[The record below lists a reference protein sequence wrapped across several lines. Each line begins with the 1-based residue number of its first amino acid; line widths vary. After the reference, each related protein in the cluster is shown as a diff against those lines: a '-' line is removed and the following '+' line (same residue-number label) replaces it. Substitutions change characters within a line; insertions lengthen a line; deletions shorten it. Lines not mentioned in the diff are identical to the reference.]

1 MTYLEIINSVLR
13 RLREN
18 TVSISANSTY
28 ATMIGEFVNDAKE
41 EVERAHLWN
50 ALRNTVTITTTPSTS
65 QYSLTGLGQ
74 SFTILEVYNETNKYV
89 MCQVSPAELKKRQL
103 FTSQEGIVIEY
114 AFNGV
119 DSNGDIKVDFWPTP
133 NTLETVS
140 FHVYKPQAA
149 LSSDSTVL
157 LIPSKPVV
165 LGAYWRAVRERGED
179 GGNISPDA
187 EKEYRTA
194 LGDAIAMD
202 SEHTNHQTDWVS
214 L

>member
-18 TVSISANSTY
+18 TVVTITNSDY
-28 ATMIGEFVNDAKE
+28 AAMIGELVNDAKE

-50 ALRNTVTITTTPSTS
+50 ALRTYKTVTTTSGTSNYTITD
-65 QYSLTGLGQ
+65 LGQ
-74 SFTILEVYNETNKYV
+74 KFTILEVYNETNKYV
-89 MCQVSPAELKKRQL
+89 LCQISPAELKKRQL
-103 FTSQEGIVIEY
+103 FAPQEGTIVEY

-119 DSNGDIKVDFWPTP
+119 NSSGDIKVDFWPTP
-133 NTLETVS
+133 SEAETIT
-140 FHVYKPQAA
+140 FEVYRHQDE
-149 LSSDSTVL
+149 LSSDSTEL

-187 EKEYRTA
+187 EKEYRSA
-194 LGDAIAMD
+194 LSDAIAMD
-202 SEHTNHQTDWVS
+202 AGHTNNQMDWYTV
-214 L
+214 